1 MKSVLVP
8 IIFAIILFTID
19 WFAFK
24 GFKELFKHRIE
35 RFWRIFVLLYWL
47 PLVLLI
53 VLSITMIIGAQTES
67 GRPPQWLVTGMS
79 WIFVIGM
86 SKIAFAVFHLGND
99 LVNLLKR
106 MYFRWFK
113 DQSGNSGVT
122 RSQFLNQVGL
132 GASTLLFTSFVY
144 GMVKGKFNFQVRY
157 ENLQLKGLPFG
168 KRKLRIVQISDSHLG
183 TFGEEGVDEVSEA
196 IRLINELEPDFVF
209 FTGDLVNNIAE
220 EALPFV
226 GLFASIEAKQG
237 KYSILG
243 NHDYAEYMYRGDSP
257 AMKEKKR
264 LNMIQLEEVHQKMGF
279 QLLRNEHVIIGE
291 EGDSKLAIIGVENWG
306 RNFFQFG
313 DLRKAMSG
321 LPEGMN
327 KILLSHDPTHFEEQV
342 MGKENIFLTLSGHT
356 HGAQF
361 GVEIPDW
368 GIKWS
373 PSAWFGYKRWGGLY
387 SEGKQNLYVNRG
399 LGCLGFPGRVGIM
412 PEITCIDL
420 VD

>member
-8 IIFAIILFTID
+8 IFFTLILISID

-24 GFKELFKHRIE
+24 GFKELFQHRVK
-35 RFWRIFVLLYWL
+35 RFWRVITFLYWL
-47 PLVLLI
+47 PIALLI
-53 VLSITMIIGAQTES
+53 VLSTAMIIGVQAES
-67 GRPPQWLVTGMS
+67 GRPPQWIVTGMS
-79 WIFVIGM
+79 WIFVISM
-86 SKIAFAVFHLGND
+86 SKIAFAIFHLAND
-99 LVNLLKR
+99 VVNITKR
-106 MYFRWFK
+106 LYLRWFK

-122 RSQFLNQVGL
+122 RIQFLNQVGL
-132 GASTLLFTSFVY
+132 GASALLFSSFVY
-144 GMVKGKFNFQVRY
+144 GMVKGKFNFQVRN
-157 ENLQLKGLPFG
+157 ESLQLKGLPLG

-183 TFGEEGVDEVSEA
+183 TFGEDGVDEVAEA
-196 IRLINELEPDFVF
+196 IRLINDLNPDLVF
-209 FTGDLVNNIAE
+209 FTGDLVNNIAD
-220 EALPFV
+220 EALPFI
-226 GLFASIEAKQG
+226 GLFSSINAKIG

-257 AMKEKKR
+257 AMIEKKR
-264 LNMIQLEEVHQKMGF
+264 LNMIQLEEVHKKMGF
-279 QLLRNEHVIIGE
+279 QLLRNEHVIVGE
-291 EGDSKLAIIGVENWG
+291 EESSKLAIIGVENWG

-313 DLRKAMSG
+313 DLQKAMSG
-321 LPEGMN
+321 VPKEMN

-368 GIKWS
+368 GVKWS

-387 SEGKQNLYVNRG
+387 QEGNQYLYVNRG

-420 VD
+420 V

>member
-8 IIFAIILFTID
+8 IFFTLILISID

-24 GFKELFKHRIE
+24 GFKELFQHRVK
-35 RFWRIFVLLYWL
+35 RFWRVITFLYWL
-47 PLVLLI
+47 PIALLI
-53 VLSITMIIGAQTES
+53 VLSTAMIIGVQAES
-67 GRPPQWLVTGMS
+67 GRPPQWIVTGMS
-79 WIFVIGM
+79 WIFVISM
-86 SKIAFAVFHLGND
+86 SKIAFAIFHLAND
-99 LVNLLKR
+99 VVNITKR
-106 MYFRWFK
+106 LYLRWFK

-132 GASTLLFTSFVY
+132 GASALLFSSFVY
-144 GMVKGKFNFQVRY
+144 GMVKGKFNFQVRN
-157 ENLQLKGLPFG
+157 ESLQLKGLPLG

-183 TFGEEGVDEVSEA
+183 TFGEDGVDEVAEA
-196 IRLINELEPDFVF
+196 IRLINDLNPDLVF

-220 EALPFV
+220 EALPFI
-226 GLFASIEAKQG
+226 GLFSSINAKIG

-257 AMKEKKR
+257 AMIEKKR
-264 LNMIQLEEVHQKMGF
+264 LNMIQLEEVHKKMGF
-279 QLLRNEHVIIGE
+279 QLLRNEHVIVGE
-291 EGDSKLAIIGVENWG
+291 EESSKLAIIGVENWG

-313 DLRKAMSG
+313 DLQKAMSG
-321 LPEGMN
+321 VPKEMN

-368 GIKWS
+368 GVKWS

-387 SEGKQNLYVNRG
+387 QEGNQYLYVNRG

-420 VD
+420 I

>member
-35 RFWRIFVLLYWL
+35 SFWRIFILLYWL
-47 PLVLLI
+47 PLLLLI
-53 VLSITMIIGAQTES
+53 VLSITMIIGAQTEG

-79 WIFVIGM
+79 WVFVIAM

-99 LVNLLKR
+99 LVNLIKR

-132 GASTLLFTSFVY
+132 GASALLFSSFVY

-157 ENLQLKGLPFG
+157 ENLKLKGLPFG

-243 NHDYAEYMYRGDSP
+243 NHDYAEYMYRGDSS

-342 MGKENIFLTLSGHT
+342 LGKENIFLTLSGHT

-368 GIKWS
+368 GVKWS

>member
-8 IIFAIILFTID
+8 IFFTLILISID

-24 GFKELFKHRIE
+24 GFKELFQHRVE
-35 RFWRIFVLLYWL
+35 RFWRVITFLYWL
-47 PLVLLI
+47 PIALLI
-53 VLSITMIIGAQTES
+53 VLSTAMIIGVQAES
-67 GRPPQWLVTGMS
+67 GRPPQWIVTGMS
-79 WIFVIGM
+79 WIFVISM
-86 SKIAFAVFHLGND
+86 SKIAFAIFHLAND
-99 LVNLLKR
+99 VVNITKR
-106 MYFRWFK
+106 LYLRWFK

-132 GASTLLFTSFVY
+132 GASALLFSSFVY
-144 GMVKGKFNFQVRY
+144 GMVKGKFNFQVRN
-157 ENLQLKGLPFG
+157 ESLQLKGLPLG

-183 TFGEEGVDEVSEA
+183 TFGEDGVDEVAEA
-196 IRLINELEPDFVF
+196 IRLINDLNPDLVF

-220 EALPFV
+220 EALPFI
-226 GLFASIEAKQG
+226 GLFSSINAKIG

-257 AMKEKKR
+257 AMIEKKR
-264 LNMIQLEEVHQKMGF
+264 LNMIQLEEVHKKMGF
-279 QLLRNEHVIIGE
+279 QLLRNEHVIVGE
-291 EGDSKLAIIGVENWG
+291 EESSKLAIIGVENWG

-313 DLRKAMSG
+313 DLQKAMSG
-321 LPEGMN
+321 VPKEMN

-368 GIKWS
+368 GVKWS

-387 SEGKQNLYVNRG
+387 QEGNQYLYVNRG

-420 VD
+420 V

>member
-8 IIFAIILFTID
+8 IIFTIILFTID

-53 VLSITMIIGAQTES
+53 ILSITMIIGAQTEG

-79 WIFVIGM
+79 WIFVIAM

-132 GASTLLFTSFVY
+132 GASALLFTSFVY

-183 TFGEEGVDEVSEA
+183 TFGEEGVDAVSEA

-243 NHDYAEYMYRGDSP
+243 NHDYAEYIYRGDSP

-368 GIKWS
+368 GVKWS

>member
-8 IIFAIILFTID
+8 IFFTLILISID

-24 GFKELFKHRIE
+24 GFKELFQHRVK
-35 RFWRIFVLLYWL
+35 RFWRVITFLYWL
-47 PLVLLI
+47 PIALLI
-53 VLSITMIIGAQTES
+53 VLSTAMIIGVQAES
-67 GRPPQWLVTGMS
+67 GRPPQWIVTGMS
-79 WIFVIGM
+79 WIFVISM
-86 SKIAFAVFHLGND
+86 SKIAFAIFHLAND
-99 LVNLLKR
+99 VVNITKR
-106 MYFRWFK
+106 LYLRWFK

-122 RSQFLNQVGL
+122 RIQFLNQVGL
-132 GASTLLFTSFVY
+132 GASALLFSSFVY
-144 GMVKGKFNFQVRY
+144 GMVKGKFNFQVRN
-157 ENLQLKGLPFG
+157 ESLQLKGLPLG
-168 KRKLRIVQISDSHLG
+168 KGKLRIVQISDSHLG
-183 TFGEEGVDEVSEA
+183 TFGEDGVDEVAEA
-196 IRLINELEPDFVF
+196 IRLINDLNPDLVF

-220 EALPFV
+220 EALPFI
-226 GLFASIEAKQG
+226 GLFSSINAKIG

-257 AMKEKKR
+257 AMIEKKR
-264 LNMIQLEEVHQKMGF
+264 LNMIQLEEVHKKMGF
-279 QLLRNEHVIIGE
+279 QLLRNEHVIVGE
-291 EGDSKLAIIGVENWG
+291 EESSKLAIIGVENWG

-313 DLRKAMSG
+313 DLQKAMSG
-321 LPEGMN
+321 VPKEMN

-368 GIKWS
+368 GVKWS

-387 SEGKQNLYVNRG
+387 QEGNQYLYVNRG

-420 VD
+420 V

>member
-8 IIFAIILFTID
+8 IFFTLILISID

-24 GFKELFKHRIE
+24 GFKELFQHRVK
-35 RFWRIFVLLYWL
+35 RFWRVITFLYWL
-47 PLVLLI
+47 PIALLI
-53 VLSITMIIGAQTES
+53 VLSTAMIIGVQAES
-67 GRPPQWLVTGMS
+67 GRPPQWIVTGMS
-79 WIFVIGM
+79 WIFVISM
-86 SKIAFAVFHLGND
+86 SKIAFAIFHLAND
-99 LVNLLKR
+99 VVNITKR
-106 MYFRWFK
+106 LYLRWFK

-132 GASTLLFTSFVY
+132 GASALLFSSFVY
-144 GMVKGKFNFQVRY
+144 GMVKGKFNFQVRN
-157 ENLQLKGLPFG
+157 ESLQLKGLPLG

-183 TFGEEGVDEVSEA
+183 TFGEDGVDEVAEA
-196 IRLINELEPDFVF
+196 IRLINDLNPDLVF

-220 EALPFV
+220 EALPFI
-226 GLFASIEAKQG
+226 GLFSSINAKIG

-257 AMKEKKR
+257 AMIEKKH
-264 LNMIQLEEVHQKMGF
+264 LNMIQLEEVHKKMGF
-279 QLLRNEHVIIGE
+279 QLLRNEHVIVGE
-291 EGDSKLAIIGVENWG
+291 EESSKLAIIGVENWG

-313 DLRKAMSG
+313 DLQKAMSG
-321 LPEGMN
+321 VPKEMN

-368 GIKWS
+368 GVKWS

-387 SEGKQNLYVNRG
+387 QEGNQYLYVNRG

-420 VD
+420 V

>member
-1 MKSVLVP
+1 
-8 IIFAIILFTID
+8 
-19 WFAFK
+19 
-24 GFKELFKHRIE
+24 
-35 RFWRIFVLLYWL
+35 
-47 PLVLLI
+47 
-53 VLSITMIIGAQTES
+53 
-67 GRPPQWLVTGMS
+67 
-79 WIFVIGM
+79 
-86 SKIAFAVFHLGND
+86 
-99 LVNLLKR
+99 
-106 MYFRWFK
+106 
-113 DQSGNSGVT
+113 
-122 RSQFLNQVGL
+122 
-132 GASTLLFTSFVY
+132 
-144 GMVKGKFNFQVRY
+144 
-157 ENLQLKGLPFG
+157 LKGLPFG

-196 IRLINELEPDFVF
+196 IGLINELEPDFVF

-368 GIKWS
+368 GVKWS